1 MKKNNNIKIVL
12 IIILSIIALG
22 ITTLMCLL
30 LTNNHFLKF
39 NIQSKST
46 LLYEK
51 TYQQTPTEINL
62 DLDWE
67 DLNIKESNND
77 EIKIVIYGKDGSK
90 ASSTFENN
98 ILNINIKN
106 KNYFC
111 IGFCN
116 YNDEV
121 DLYLPKDIASTLNV
135 NTKSGDINIGNFKN
149 LSLNIEANSA
159 DINTGNIKD
168 STITTHSGD
177 IKITESNQTNLQT
190 NSGDIKII
198 KTNQANL
205 KTDSGD
211 IEVNHITKST
221 QITTS
226 SGEVNINKFTIR
238 ENSNIKTSSGD
249 VSIKNITDSYINT
262 TTSSG
267 DVKVKHN
274 DRYQQIELK
283 INTSSGDITVQ

>member
-1 MKKNNNIKIVL
+1 MKKNNNIKIIL

-30 LTNNHFLKF
+30 LTNNHFLNF
-39 NIQSKST
+39 NVQNKST

-77 EIKIVIYGKDGSK
+77 KIKIVIYGKDGSK

-116 YNDEV
+116 YKDEV
-121 DLYLPKDIASTLNV
+121 NLYLPKNIASTLNV
-135 NTKSGDINIGNFKN
+135 NTKSGDINIDSFKN
-149 LSLNIEANSA
+149 LSLNIGANS
-159 DINTGNIKD
+159 GNIKD

-190 NSGDIKII
+190 NSGDIKVI

-221 QITTS
+221 HITTS
-226 SGEVNINKFTIR
+226 SGEVNINKFTILK
-238 ENSNIKTSSGD
+238 NSAIKTSSGD